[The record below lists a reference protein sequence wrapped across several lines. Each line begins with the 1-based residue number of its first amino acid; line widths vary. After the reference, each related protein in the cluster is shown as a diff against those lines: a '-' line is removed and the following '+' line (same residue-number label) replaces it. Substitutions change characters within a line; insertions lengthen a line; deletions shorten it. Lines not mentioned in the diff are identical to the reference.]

1 MTHYSDSRLKD
12 KGSHF
17 FLDWQ
22 TGGNVWSNR
31 FKSVF
36 SRTRKRGKADQTLC
50 LVHWIFWDQFWQDT
64 ALTSCEIVR
73 YLTLWF
79 VGILSEENNNT
90 KEGRSKIPDIQ
101 LFSCFK
107 NTKRQT
113 VACCHQ
119 PSLMKGVL
127 FHLLLLFVQIY
138 LASKLASSSSI
149 GKRSNADHLIKTKSG
164 KYFLQWSSKKPKTKT
179 KKDTKKIGNN
189 DSNNRKV
196 TGKKGTNVKVTGKRG
211 VNKQLPF
218 GQ

>member
-1 MTHYSDSRLKD
+1 MCGMETFFSSIIMYWLLLPPSIIDFSVMTHYSDSRLKD
-12 KGSHF
+12 NGSHF

-22 TGGNVWSNR
+22 TGWNVWSNR

-107 NTKRQT
+107 NTWVFSTWKCR
-113 VACCHQ
+113 
-119 PSLMKGVL
+119 
-127 FHLLLLFVQIY
+127 HLEWW
-138 LASKLASSSSI
+138 
-149 GKRSNADHLIKTKSG
+149 N
-164 KYFLQWSSKKPKTKT
+164 
-179 KKDTKKIGNN
+179 
-189 DSNNRKV
+189 
-196 TGKKGTNVKVTGKRG
+196 
-211 VNKQLPF
+211 
-218 GQ
+218 